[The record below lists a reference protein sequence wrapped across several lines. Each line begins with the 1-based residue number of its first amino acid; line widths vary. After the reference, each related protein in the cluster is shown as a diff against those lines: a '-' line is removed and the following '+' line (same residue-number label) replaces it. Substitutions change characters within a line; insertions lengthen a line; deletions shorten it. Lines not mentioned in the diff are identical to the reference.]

1 MNKRVFLDT
10 NILMEYL
17 ANREQV
23 ADVKLILKAAYQG
36 KMEACMSAG
45 CLYTLIYLLGLYLK
59 NKGIHEPDK
68 TQQIKDSLST
78 ILGYVDIVDISKEY
92 VKNAINA
99 TDFKDLEDSCQYQC
113 AVENDCD
120 ILLTINIKHFN
131 KIRILNVRYFI
142 HRPFFP
148 SILGSPKHQKA
159 NNDKLKN

>member
-59 NKGIHEPDK
+59 NKSIHEPDK

-131 KIRILNVRYFI
+131 KIKNPKCEVLYPQAFLSKYFGK
-142 HRPFFP
+142 PQT
-148 SILGSPKHQKA
+148 SKSK
-159 NNDKLKN
+159 